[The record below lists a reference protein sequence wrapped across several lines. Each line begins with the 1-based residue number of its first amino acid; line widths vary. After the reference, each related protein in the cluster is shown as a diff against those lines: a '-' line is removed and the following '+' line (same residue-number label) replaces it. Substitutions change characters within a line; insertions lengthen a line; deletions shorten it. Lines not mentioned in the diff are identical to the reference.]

1 MTTRAGTLYCATG
14 EGMLGVR
21 PFHGPLVEA
30 ASHLKGVAPISY
42 TLAYFDTLPF
52 ARAGHPCLTLIR
64 LERALA
70 QAVLR

>member
-1 MTTRAGTLYCATG
+1 MGRSSDNIGAGTLYCETG

-42 TLAYFDTLPF
+42 TLPYA
-52 ARAGHPCLTLIR
+52 
-64 LERALA
+64 RALA
-70 QAVLR
+70 QAVLRK